1 MDDQMPDVVAGHISR
16 TSRHLR
22 DLAEEARMP
31 FLAHLLAMVIL
42 EAENSKPNGQQ

>member
-1 MDDQMPDVVAGHISR
+1 MDDRKSDVVTHHISR

-22 DLAEEARMP
+22 DLAEEAHLP

-42 EAENSKPNGQQ
+42 EAEHRGPDRH